1 MEAVIFDMD
10 GVLCAYD
17 FPARLAHLERRIGVP
32 AETIDEAIFRSGFED
47 AADRGEMD
55 EAAYLSGLSARLG
68 TPVTRA
74 DWLAARAAAMTP
86 NRDVLDLARSLAA
99 RLPVAVLTNNGYF
112 LKSALPDLFPQVG
125 EIFADHVYIS
135 AALGLAKPDP
145 AAFRAV
151 AARLGV
157 APARTF
163 FTDDSATYI
172 EGARAAGLT
181 THLFQ
186 NAATLRHA
194 LVAVGLD

>member
-86 NRDVLDLARSLAA
+86 NRDVLDLARSL
-99 RLPVAVLTNNGYF
+99 
-112 LKSALPDLFPQVG
+112 
-125 EIFADHVYIS
+125 
-135 AALGLAKPDP
+135 
-145 AAFRAV
+145 
-151 AARLGV
+151 
-157 APARTF
+157 
-163 FTDDSATYI
+163 
-172 EGARAAGLT
+172 
-181 THLFQ
+181 
-186 NAATLRHA
+186 
-194 LVAVGLD
+194 